1 MYYNR
6 RQTRVGLGLVKT
18 RGRGMICG
26 SKNCW
31 EATTKQNWV
40 CHSEKKVWLWDTLC
54 MLLISTG
61 IRVTLQKKGGGG
73 LKRVGY
79 RTLKNVD

>member
-26 SKNCW
+26 SKIVGRRL
-31 EATTKQNWV
+31 QNKTGYV
-40 CHSEKKVWLWDTLC
+40 ILKKLWLWDRLC
-54 MLLISTG
+54 MLLINMG
-61 IRVTLQKKGGGG
+61 LRLTLQKKGGG
-73 LKRVGY
+73 
-79 RTLKNVD
+79 